1 MIRIAANQIEKYYGA
16 NQVLKGLT
24 LEIFEGEKVGILGP
38 NGAGKSTL
46 MKVLMQEEPYDAGE
60 LFITRGAR
68 LGALSQI
75 PVFDAD
81 MTVRDCLK
89 TAFNELLV
97 IQSQIEAIE
106 KQMAGHH
113 DESLLKKYGELT
125 HQFEHGGGY
134 TIEDRIE
141 DISSG
146 FNFDDDMLEQ
156 TFDIL
161 SGGEKTRVGLATMLL
176 KPLDVIF
183 LDEPT
188 NHLDLNTIEW
198 LENYIKK
205 FSGTVVIISHDR
217 YFLNQIVTRVL
228 EVNRGIATSYK
239 GNYDDYARERALMI
253 KQAEE
258 RYEQE
263 QKKIKQLEDAAK
275 RMHDWAVRADSGAL
289 HRRAFAIEKRI
300 DRMEKTEKI
309 IEDKRMVDAFDTTK
323 STSKEVIRIKALSKA
338 YGNNGILKNQS
349 LTVYKDQRIA
359 LLGNNGAGKSTL
371 IKMLLQMESSDS
383 GSIEWSPSAIVGYLP
398 QEIAFD
404 YPEMTVLEFIKDAL
418 ELEEGIARSLLAR
431 FKFKQEDVFKQLSG
445 LSGGE
450 RTRLKLCEL
459 MSNKVNVLLLD
470 EPTNH
475 LDITSREWV
484 EDAIETYH
492 GTMIFISHDRHFI
505 EKFSDKFWHLH
516 EGHIY
521 EFDGSYTEY
530 RQFAVKS
537 EKLNAKVASV
547 VPTESVSD
555 AKKAIDAN
563 KSSDEKKS
571 LDTKK
576 NIVKIGLIESE
587 IEAVENKL
595 LSIEVKL
602 SSSDTQYEML
612 EALIV
617 EKAQVQ
623 AALRDLYDTWEKY
636 NV

>member
-46 MKVLMQEEPYDAGE
+46 MKVLMQEEPYDSGE

-75 PVFDAD
+75 PVFESD

-89 TAFNELLV
+89 TAFKDLLV
-97 IQSQIEAIE
+97 IKSQIDEIE
-106 KQMAGHH
+106 RQMAGRH

-125 HQFEHGGGY
+125 HKFEHGDGY

-141 DISSG
+141 DIALG
-146 FNFDDDMLEQ
+146 FNFDDVMLAQSFE
-156 TFDIL
+156 IL

-183 LDEPT
+183 MDEPT

-217 YFLNQIVTRVL
+217 YFLNQIVTRII
-228 EVNRGIATSYK
+228 EVNRGIASSYK

-253 KQAEE
+253 RQAEE
-258 RYEQE
+258 RYDQE
-263 QKKIKQLEDAAK
+263 QKKIRQLEEAAK

-300 DRMEKTEKI
+300 DRMDKTEKI
-309 IEDKRMVDAFDTTK
+309 MEDKRMVDAFDTTK
-323 STSKEVIRIKALSKA
+323 STSKEVVRIKAISKA
-338 YGNNGILKNQS
+338 YGENTILDNQS

-371 IKMLLQMESSDS
+371 FKMLLQMEQSDS
-383 GSIEWSPSAIVGYLP
+383 GGIEWSPSAIVGYLP

-404 YPEMTVLEFIKDAL
+404 YPEMTVLDFIKDAL

-450 RTRLKLCEL
+450 RTRLKLCQL

-516 EGHIY
+516 EGVIY
-521 EFDGSYTEY
+521 EFEGSYAEY
-530 RQFAVKS
+530 RQFALKS
-537 EKLNAKVASV
+537 EKLNAMPASAVRV
-547 VPTESVSD
+547 VTNETFSD
-555 AKKAIDAN
+555 GFK
-563 KSSDEKKS
+563 EEV
-571 LDTKK
+571 TKK
-576 NIVKIGLIESE
+576 NVVKIQLIERE
-587 IEAVENKL
+587 IEAAEKQL
-595 LSIEVKL
+595 MSIEEKL
-602 SSSDTQYEML
+602 ASSDTSYDAL
-612 EALIV
+612 EALII
-617 EKAQVQ
+617 EKAFIQSTLS
-623 AALRDLYDTWEKY
+623 ALYETWEKY
-636 NV
+636 NA